1 MRISSAG
8 ASMRPCRSCSSRSK
22 RTQAI
27 QGHIAFSPPATRIWG
42 GSMRRERSSTGC
54 GPLPPLL
61 CRARDNCGAP
71 STASFSFRACS
82 WRLARRSEPDPPA
95 RSDSLCQSTMTTS
108 PVPPE
113 LLDAVVEY
121 FRPLRVILFGSAARG
136 DAGPDSDI
144 DLFVI
149 LDDDAPPE
157 KLTLAAGYQSRRSYH
172 RATDVIPCREAVFRR
187 KSRVAGTLAYT
198 AAREGRIV
206 YERR

>member
-1 MRISSAG
+1 
-8 ASMRPCRSCSSRSK
+8 
-22 RTQAI
+22 
-27 QGHIAFSPPATRIWG
+27 
-42 GSMRRERSSTGC
+42 
-54 GPLPPLL
+54 
-61 CRARDNCGAP
+61 
-71 STASFSFRACS
+71 
-82 WRLARRSEPDPPA
+82 
-95 RSDSLCQSTMTTS
+95 MTTS

-172 RATDVIPCREAVFRR
+172 RATDVIPCRDSVFRR
-187 KSRVAGTLAYT
+187 KSRVAGTSAYT